1 MKVEGVTVIAAA
13 RQAALEA
20 ESHIGVAMGM
30 LAHVR
35 SELSRVEEENRNLKI
50 EAAKQQTQFYT
61 EREFA
66 QLLKVSVATIARLR
80 KDLRIDPSPYIG
92 GTLVRYSSVHLERA
106 YEIFGEGRKRKRR

>member
-1 MKVEGVTVIAAA
+1 MKAEGVTVIAAA

-35 SELSRVEEENRNLKI
+35 SELSRVEEENRNLKV
-50 EAAKQQTQFYT
+50 EAAKRQTQFYT

-92 GTLVRYSSVHLERA
+92 GTLVRYSNVHLERA
-106 YEIFGEGRKRKRR
+106 YEIFGAGRKRKRR